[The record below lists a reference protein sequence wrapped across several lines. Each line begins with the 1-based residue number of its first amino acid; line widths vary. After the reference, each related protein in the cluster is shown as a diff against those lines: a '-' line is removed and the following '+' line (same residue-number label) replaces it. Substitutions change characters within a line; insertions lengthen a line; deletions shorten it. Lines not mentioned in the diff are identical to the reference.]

1 MNTNPGIIGRKLG
14 NTQVYTAEGNVSRV
28 TVIEAGPV
36 TVIAKRTKEKDGYTA
51 LVLGLEERK
60 AKHTTKSVAGQFK
73 KAGTTPKK
81 IVQELRCSDEFAAK
95 YEAGAVMKLDE
106 IFTPGQLVD
115 ARGKTRGRGFTGVMR
130 RWSFAG
136 NVSSHG
142 THEYFRHGGS
152 IGTNMT
158 PGRTM
163 PGIKMPG
170 HLGASRAT
178 VQNLRVA
185 KVVAE
190 DNLVLLEG
198 SVPGADNGVVTVRT
212 AVKTKK
218 KKA

>member
-1 MNTNPGIIGRKLG
+1 MNTNPGIIGRKIG

-158 PGRTM
+158 PGRTLPGVRM
-163 PGIKMPG
+163 PGQHGNKRRTM
-170 HLGASRAT
+170 L
-178 VQNLRVA
+178 NLKIA
-185 KVVAE
+185 KLVPE
-190 DNLVLLEG
+190 QNLVLIEG
-198 SVPGADNGVVTVRT
+198 SVPGSREGIVTVRG
-212 AVKTKK
+212 AVKGGKH
-218 KKA
+218 A

>member
-152 IGTNMT
+152 IGCRKW
-158 PGRTM
+158 PGRVM
-163 PGIKMPG
+163 KGRRMPG
-170 HLGASRAT
+170 HMGDDRVT
-178 VQNLRVA
+178 TQNVRIA
-185 KVVAE
+185 KVRPE
-190 DNLVLLEG
+190 DNLLLVHG
-198 SVPGADNGVVTVRT
+198 SVPGAKGSYVMVRP
-212 AVKTKK
+212 AIKK
-218 KKA
+218 HPLP